1 MCGGGGQDAYAAQA
15 RADEVARQERIKT
28 GMSQI
33 DERFAGF
40 NDDFF
45 KKRSDEYMAVM
56 NPQLVKQYRQA
67 NEGLAYS
74 LARTGLT
81 DSSERAKSEGILKG
95 QLDAGRTEVAN
106 QAIDRTNEQRQAV
119 EQGKT
124 ALIQQLN
131 ATGDSNAVANQALN
145 AANRLA
151 GQQSYSL
158 LGNMFAGGM
167 GLVSDARTAKM
178 YDRNA
183 VGLDGY
189 KQMFGFGSGSGK
201 EKSVKT
207 D

>member
-1 MCGGGGQDAYAAQA
+1 MCGGGGSDPYAAQS
-15 RADEVARQERIKT
+15 RADEVARQERIKS

-33 DERFAGF
+33 DQRFAGF

-45 KKRSDEYMAVM
+45 KKRSEEFMNVM
-56 NPQLVKQYRQA
+56 NPQAVKQYRQA

-74 LARTGLT
+74 LARNGLT

-95 QLDAGRTEVAN
+95 QLDTARSEIAN
-106 QAIDRTNEQRQAV
+106 QSIDRTNEQRQAV

-124 ALIQQLN
+124 SLIQQLN
-131 ATGDSNAVANQALN
+131 ATADSNAVASQALN
-145 AANRLA
+145 SANRLA

-158 LGNMFAGGM
+158 LGNMFANTT
-167 GLVSDARTAKM
+167 GLVSDAKTAGM

-183 VGLDGY
+183 VGAKPIYNFLGL
-189 KQMFGFGSGSGK
+189 GGGK
-201 EKSVKT
+201 EKVTKT